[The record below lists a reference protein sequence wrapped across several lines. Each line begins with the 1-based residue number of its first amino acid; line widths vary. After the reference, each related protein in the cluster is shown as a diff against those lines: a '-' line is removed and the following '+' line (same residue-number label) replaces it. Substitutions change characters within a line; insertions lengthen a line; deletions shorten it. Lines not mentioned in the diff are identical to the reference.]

1 MKDKKPVEVK
11 LSVLK
16 VIHSA
21 VLPLYYRLH
30 SLLEDVIHKR
40 VTISETDKSVLLEYC
55 SCSGALKVM
64 FEEYFEM
71 FPPNPAADQTLT
83 LSYEEYVA
91 IMSLAKTVELSTRTT
106 LGGLTL
112 QEH

>member
-1 MKDKKPVEVK
+1 MSDRKPVEVR

-16 VIHSA
+16 VIHAA

-30 SLLEDVIHKR
+30 SLLEDVVNKK
-40 VTISETDKSVLLEYC
+40 VLLSETDKSVLLEYC
-55 SCSGALKVM
+55 SCAGALKVM
-64 FEEYFEM
+64 FEDYFEM
-71 FPPNPAADQTLT
+71 FPPGLEKDQALT
-83 LSYEEYVA
+83 LSYDEYTA

-106 LGGLTL
+106 LGHLTL